1 MMNNNRRLFVY
12 LMISLVLLISV
23 SVVACGGNNNL
34 PCVSQ
39 DDGLPKTEGVKIEN
53 TSGLPIVM
61 KVGRTTCV
69 PCRKMSQL
77 LTEMKPKLS
86 GKANVEIVD
95 IDEDPDAVK
104 RYNVTG
110 IPVTI
115 FFDVSGNEVFRQ
127 IGLLEESEIISWLE
141 KAGMKQ

>member
-1 MMNNNRRLFVY
+1 MNINKSILAV
-12 LMISLVLLISV
+12 LAIAMLV
-23 SVVACGGNNNL
+23 AGCGGNGNNL

-39 DDGLPKTEGVKIEN
+39 DDGLPKADSVKTEN

-61 KVGRTTCV
+61 KIGRTTCI
-69 PCRKMSQL
+69 PCRQMSKL
-77 LTEMKPKLS
+77 LSQMKPKLE

-115 FFDVSGNEVFRQ
+115 FFDVSGNEVYRQ
-127 IGLLEESEIISWLE
+127 IGLLEEKEINNWLAV
-141 KAGMKQ
+141 AGMKK